1 MTQLDTEQLRLS
13 VIDTLKTVFDPEIP
27 VNIYDM
33 GMIYEVRVEQNGYA
47 HVEMTLTTP
56 ACPVAGTLPG
66 EVELKVAGVEG
77 VTDAKVELVWDPPWT
92 QAMLSEA
99 AIAPV
104 AHHGPASPHTNSHS
118 IGAVTTMTMPWG
130 GH

>member
-1 MTQLDTEQLRLS
+1 METETIRES

-33 GMIYEVRVEQNGYA
+33 GMIYEVRVEENGYA
-47 HVEMTLTTP
+47 HVKMTLTTP

-66 EVELKVAGVEG
+66 EVEVKIAGVEG

-99 AIAPV
+99 ARLQL
-104 AHHGPASPHTNSHS
+104 GL
-118 IGAVTTMTMPWG
+118 M
-130 GH
+130 